1 MPIGTTRGKIIPKSY
16 FGMHVNN
23 ALPQA
28 KHPYNGV
35 ECPLFTDIGYGT
47 IRFWDGY
54 VSQRAINTS
63 NGVYDW
69 TALDYRVAAA
79 EAAGIDI
86 IYTFGAMPDW
96 ATTTPG
102 PYPNYNPNPPTQMS
116 YLTAFVTQLVSRY
129 AGRIKYYEIWN
140 EVDSSGSWVGT
151 VAQMVAQGQA
161 IYPAVKAADPN
172 AIVLSPSTISWGSL
186 NNLIGMAYLDNYL
199 QSASNYCDA
208 IAMHL
213 YTDPSQ
219 PENYYTLCRAYQN
232 LAQKYN
238 KTSVI
243 CTETGVLTYYSSA
256 GVLKN
261 PKANGAGDIMSEQ
274 QGASWTTRILL
285 MGWLGGLDRL
295 CYYVLDNTNTVMA
308 INFTDYAPSGA
319 VATARYQPMVA
330 YKYVATLLTGGT
342 LSNFKQKGYQCEAD
356 FSTKDGKFGKVVWC
370 LDYKTVTYD
379 LTGNAS
385 AYTCIGDPVAIVN
398 NYTLTNTPVFIF
410 KR

>member
-28 KHPYNGV
+28 KNPYNGR

-54 VSQRAINTS
+54 VVHRLVNTA

-79 EAAGIDI
+79 EAAGLDI

-96 ATTTPG
+96 ATTAPG

-116 YLTAFVTQLVSRY
+116 YLSTFVTEVATRY
-129 AGRIKYYEIWN
+129 SGRIKYYEIWN
-140 EVDSSGSWVGT
+140 EVDSPGSWVGT
-151 VAQMVAQGQA
+151 ISQMISQGQA
-161 IYPAVKAADPN
+161 IYTAVKAADPS
-172 AIVLSPSTISWGSL
+172 ATVLSPNTISWGSL
-186 NNLIGMAYLDNYL
+186 NNLIGMAYLDVYL
-199 QSASNYCDA
+199 ASASTYCDA

-219 PENYYTLCRAYQN
+219 PETYYTLCRAYKN
-232 LAQKYN
+232 LADKYG

-243 CTETGVLTYYSSA
+243 CTETGVLTYYSSS
-256 GVLKN
+256 GVLKD
-261 PKANGAGDIMSEQ
+261 PKVNGAGDLMDED
-274 QGASWTTRILL
+274 QGASWVTRIML
-285 MGWLGGLDRL
+285 MGWLGGLDCL
-295 CYYVLDNTNTVMA
+295 CYYLMDNTNNTMA
-308 INFTDYAPSGA
+308 INLTNYLPAGP
-319 VATARYQPMVA
+319 TASVRYKPMAA
-330 YKYVATLLTGGT
+330 YKYISTLLTGGT
-342 LSNFKQKGYQCEAD
+342 LSGFKQKGYQYEAD
-356 FSTKDGKFGKVVWC
+356 FSTKEGKFGKVVWC
-370 LDYKTVTYD
+370 SDYKTATYD
-379 LTGNAS
+379 LTGNSS
-385 AYTCIGDPVAIVN
+385 AYTCTGDTVTISS

-410 KR
+410 R